1 MSSDEIAIRYR
12 TILPHLDE
20 KGRRLWC
27 ANEVVAIGRGGL
39 IRVHRATGMSRTTI
53 IEGIKEIRGTKAM
66 PSGRVRR
73 EGGGRRQKT
82 TQDQTLKEE
91 IESLVS
97 SSTRGDPESPLLWV
111 SKSTRNISAE
121 LKKNGKEASHALVAR
136 LLGSMGYRLQA
147 NRKTDEGGN
156 HPDRDAQFQFIATT
170 TKDLH
175 IRNQPVIS
183 VDTKKKELIGNFKNN
198 GREYHTKANAPQVNV
213 YDFIDEEKGKVSPYG
228 IYDLAKDKGWVSV
241 GVSHDT
247 AQFAVASIRSWWN
260 AMGKSAYPNATEIYV
275 NADGGGSN
283 GSRNRLWKVELQK
296 FADATGLNIRVSHF
310 PPGTSKWNKI
320 EHRMFC
326 FISKNWRGRP
336 LIDRAT
342 VVSLIGST
350 RTKTGLLIRATLD
363 ETEYPTG
370 IKISDQELEALHIE
384 KESFHGE
391 WNYKI
396 LPREMRGVVL

>member
-1 MSSDEIAIRYR
+1 MSSEEITLRYR

-27 ANEVVAIGRGGL
+27 ANEVIAMGRGGL

-53 IEGIKEIRGTKAM
+53 IEGVKEIGGKKETA
-66 PSGRVRR
+66 PGRIRR
-73 EGGGRRQKT
+73 KGGGRKKKAEN
-82 TQDQTLKEE
+82 DPTLTGA
-91 IESLVS
+91 IESLVES
-97 SSTRGDPESPLLWV
+97 ATRGDPESPLRWV
-111 SKSTRNISAE
+111 SKSTRHISLE
-121 LKKNGKEASHALVAR
+121 LKKNGKEVSHALVAR
-136 LLGSMGYRLQA
+136 LLAGLGYHLQV
-147 NRKTDEGGN
+147 NRKTAEGGN
-156 HPDRDAQFQFIATT
+156 HPDRNAQFLFIATT
-170 TKDLH
+170 TKDLQS
-175 IRNQPVIS
+175 RNQPVIS

-198 GREYHTKANAPQVNV
+198 GREYHAKGNAPAVNV
-213 YDFIDEEKGKVSPYG
+213 YDFIDKEKGKVSPYG
-228 IYDLAKDKGWVSV
+228 VYDLGKDKGWVSV

-247 AQFAVASIRSWWN
+247 AQFAVASIRSWWD
-260 AMGKSAYPNATEIYV
+260 AMGRSTYPHAAEIYV

-296 FADATGLNIRVSHF
+296 FADATGLIVHVSHF

-363 ETEYPTG
+363 EREYPTG
-370 IKISDQELEALHIE
+370 IKVSDRELATLQIE
-384 KESFHGE
+384 KEEFHGE

-396 LPREMRGVVL
+396 LPRTVGVVL